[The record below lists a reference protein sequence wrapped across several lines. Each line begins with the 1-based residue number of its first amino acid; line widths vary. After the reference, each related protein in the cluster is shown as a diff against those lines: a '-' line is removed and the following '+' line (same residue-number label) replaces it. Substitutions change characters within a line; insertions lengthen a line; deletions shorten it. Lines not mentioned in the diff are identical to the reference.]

1 MVMESGQS
9 GGSGPINLGIP
20 MRGTKDGYLQN
31 YFQTRQTFAQ
41 MLVNVDN
48 VRDPRI
54 TLYTD
59 FLISGITDA
68 KDRELLYLMK
78 ADYYKKQI
86 NELDDDDPSEEQ
98 KGVALATACMRVL
111 GDVSSW
117 FDEFL
122 AITHTQTF
130 DVCGYQGESERRD
143 EERYRQKKLAE
154 EQKGNGGKSENDE
167 CTTETDFNDFAE

>member
-1 MVMESGQS
+1 MDSDKSGNTGNS
-9 GGSGPINLGIP
+9 SDSISLGIP
-20 MRGTKDGYLQN
+20 MRGTKDGYLQS

-41 MLVNVDN
+41 MLANVDN

-59 FLISGITDA
+59 FLISGITDSE
-68 KDRELLYLMK
+68 DRILLYEMK
-78 ADYYKKQI
+78 TDYYNEQI
-86 NELDDDDPSEEQ
+86 KLLDDDDPSEEQ
-98 KGVALATACMRVL
+98 KGIALAAACMRVL

-130 DVCGYQGESERRD
+130 DVCGYQGESEARD
-143 EERYRQKKLAE
+143 EEKYRQKMFFK
-154 EQKGNGGKSENDE
+154 QDE
-167 CTTETDFNDFAE
+167 GAETDAITEDTNKTDASA